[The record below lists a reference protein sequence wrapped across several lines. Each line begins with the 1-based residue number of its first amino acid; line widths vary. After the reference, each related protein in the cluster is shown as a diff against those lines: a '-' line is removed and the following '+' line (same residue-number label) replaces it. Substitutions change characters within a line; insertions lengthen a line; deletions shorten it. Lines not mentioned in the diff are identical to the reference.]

1 MSPTEGPGDLDELL
15 SLRNPA
21 QADPPTDPN
30 LTAPTVGSLTPTA
43 EFILQRYRP
52 VYNYASNIVVLGRTV
67 YATSLVVAIIGGI
80 IGMMG
85 AASGGM
91 EAPVVLG
98 MAVIFSGLT
107 LAFGFLFKTVAE
119 VSASAL
125 RVFADT
131 AVGAAPLADADKL
144 MILKATTTTEVANPA
159 VAAELGSPPVT
170 R

>member
-1 MSPTEGPGDLDELL
+1 MNS
-15 SLRNPA
+15 
-21 QADPPTDPN
+21 ADPPTNPGYA
-30 LTAPTVGSLTPTA
+30 TASTGPLTPTA

-67 YATSLVVAIIGGI
+67 YATSLVVAVIGGI

-85 AASGGM
+85 AADGGM
-91 EAPVVLG
+91 EAPLVFG

-119 VSASAL
+119 VSASSL

-131 AVGAAPLADADKL
+131 AVGASPMADAEKL

-159 VAAELGSPPVT
+159 VASELGSPPIT